1 MAKKGETFLE
11 LNLED
16 AVSFFNHA
24 QELIKEYIESSEDDD
39 EIRYKQIGDIVENL
53 LKYIIT
59 LHQFREYN
67 GKLKGHL
74 YDYEEIDELL
84 EKEIITPKMHED
96 LKKYN
101 EGEFEDFNLSKYAF
115 LYKLIDLM
123 FYENTFDII
132 YKTLKNQIA
141 TSLGKKKYLDNE
153 DMNIYDRFMLITN
166 SFNKVNLKELLNE
179 EGKGEYKALVSE
191 VKNKRTG
198 IQDRYRMF
206 AGNLSNP
213 KTDIYGYEVEDLF
226 SLVLVLNKYCKY
238 IHNNN
243 DDFNFNYIETF
254 YWENVDKM
262 KSLINRSEE
271 EIRLI
276 KSITKYR
283 KDTLLSSYL
292 FQSSISADD
301 IFGYSKLDE
310 LNNKD
315 LEFMFVNNVSFD
327 TYSKLREKGFSID
340 EVIKIVT
347 LNGNEYDNYKV
358 NENRFDL
365 LPYLKI
371 PIINGI
377 DDNVSNYF
385 LNKKKELMK
394 LFDNKN
400 YEEYFS
406 AFITLFQKEEVNGL
420 FEILENLDFEQLKI
434 YDNLDK
440 YLRKNEKLSC
450 DDIIENVISNIK
462 MFNEDTDILS
472 KIPIM
477 LDAVNNKEIYNA
489 LLDNGLEE
497 DKIEYIDGTIFCY
510 NNKYVIKVFNI
521 LKEKEIDVLI
531 NDKLNPNIIRYVTQ
545 MIHKETTNKLAP
557 MIMYRPNKH
566 IEQNEI

>member
-1 MAKKGETFLE
+1 
-11 LNLED
+11 
-16 AVSFFNHA
+16 
-24 QELIKEYIESSEDDD
+24 
-39 EIRYKQIGDIVENL
+39 
-53 LKYIIT
+53 
-59 LHQFREYN
+59 
-67 GKLKGHL
+67 
-74 YDYEEIDELL
+74 
-84 EKEIITPKMHED
+84 
-96 LKKYN
+96 
-101 EGEFEDFNLSKYAF
+101 
-115 LYKLIDLM
+115 
-123 FYENTFDII
+123 
-132 YKTLKNQIA
+132 
-141 TSLGKKKYLDNE
+141 
-153 DMNIYDRFMLITN
+153 MNIYDRFMLITN

-440 YLRKNEKLSC
+440 YLRKNEKL
-450 DDIIENVISNIK
+450 
-462 MFNEDTDILS
+462 
-472 KIPIM
+472 
-477 LDAVNNKEIYNA
+477 
-489 LLDNGLEE
+489 
-497 DKIEYIDGTIFCY
+497 
-510 NNKYVIKVFNI
+510 KYSS
-521 LKEKEIDVLI
+521 
-531 NDKLNPNIIRYVTQ
+531 
-545 MIHKETTNKLAP
+545 
-557 MIMYRPNKH
+557 
-566 IEQNEI
+566 

>member
-1 MAKKGETFLE
+1 ML
-11 LNLED
+11 
-16 AVSFFNHA
+16 
-24 QELIKEYIESSEDDD
+24 
-39 EIRYKQIGDIVENL
+39 
-53 LKYIIT
+53 
-59 LHQFREYN
+59 FR
-67 GKLKGHL
+67 
-74 YDYEEIDELL
+74 
-84 EKEIITPKMHED
+84 
-96 LKKYN
+96 
-101 EGEFEDFNLSKYAF
+101 S
-115 LYKLIDLM
+115 
-123 FYENTFDII
+123 
-132 YKTLKNQIA
+132 
-141 TSLGKKKYLDNE
+141 
-153 DMNIYDRFMLITN
+153 
-166 SFNKVNLKELLNE
+166 
-179 EGKGEYKALVSE
+179 
-191 VKNKRTG
+191 
-198 IQDRYRMF
+198 
-206 AGNLSNP
+206 
-213 KTDIYGYEVEDLF
+213 
-226 SLVLVLNKYCKY
+226 
-238 IHNNN
+238 
-243 DDFNFNYIETF
+243 
-254 YWENVDKM
+254 
-262 KSLINRSEE
+262 
-271 EIRLI
+271 
-276 KSITKYR
+276 
-283 KDTLLSSYL
+283 
-292 FQSSISADD
+292 
-301 IFGYSKLDE
+301 
-310 LNNKD
+310 D

-462 MFNEDTDILS
+462 MFNEETDILS

>member
-39 EIRYKQIGDIVENL
+39 
-53 LKYIIT
+53 
-59 LHQFREYN
+59 
-67 GKLKGHL
+67 
-74 YDYEEIDELL
+74 EIDELL

-243 DDFNFNYIETF
+243 DDFNL
-254 YWENVDKM
+254 
-262 KSLINRSEE
+262 KSN
-271 EIRLI
+271 
-276 KSITKYR
+276 
-283 KDTLLSSYL
+283 
-292 FQSSISADD
+292 
-301 IFGYSKLDE
+301 
-310 LNNKD
+310 
-315 LEFMFVNNVSFD
+315 
-327 TYSKLREKGFSID
+327 
-340 EVIKIVT
+340 
-347 LNGNEYDNYKV
+347 
-358 NENRFDL
+358 
-365 LPYLKI
+365 
-371 PIINGI
+371 
-377 DDNVSNYF
+377 
-385 LNKKKELMK
+385 
-394 LFDNKN
+394 
-400 YEEYFS
+400 
-406 AFITLFQKEEVNGL
+406 
-420 FEILENLDFEQLKI
+420 
-434 YDNLDK
+434 
-440 YLRKNEKLSC
+440 
-450 DDIIENVISNIK
+450 
-462 MFNEDTDILS
+462 
-472 KIPIM
+472 M
-477 LDAVNNKEIYNA
+477 L
-489 LLDNGLEE
+489 
-497 DKIEYIDGTIFCY
+497 
-510 NNKYVIKVFNI
+510 
-521 LKEKEIDVLI
+521 
-531 NDKLNPNIIRYVTQ
+531 
-545 MIHKETTNKLAP
+545 
-557 MIMYRPNKH
+557 
-566 IEQNEI
+566 